1 MYLAPLFELLRSSSV
16 IRTSI
21 AISRDPNTYAR
32 FNNRDLSN
40 QLKGETDDHGQP
52 KWHPGRGL
60 NTQSPIPSAVMRSAG
75 SRSTVRPAW

>member
-16 IRTSI
+16 ILGTI

-52 KWHPGRGL
+52 K
-60 NTQSPIPSAVMRSAG
+60 
-75 SRSTVRPAW
+75 